1 MLKDWTKKVNNFY
14 LADGRIFSSLTEL
27 LRILE
32 DISDETFYKHVSDWK
47 NDFYEW
53 IKNCINPEIALAVKD
68 KKTSAEMRDALV
80 TKLITELERE
90 CCN

>member
-32 DISDETFYKHVSDWK
+32 DISEETFYKHVNDWK

-53 IKNCINPEIALAVKD
+53 INYCINPEIALAVKD
-68 KKTSAEMRDALV
+68 KKNPKEMRDSLII
-80 TKLITELERE
+80 KLITELERE